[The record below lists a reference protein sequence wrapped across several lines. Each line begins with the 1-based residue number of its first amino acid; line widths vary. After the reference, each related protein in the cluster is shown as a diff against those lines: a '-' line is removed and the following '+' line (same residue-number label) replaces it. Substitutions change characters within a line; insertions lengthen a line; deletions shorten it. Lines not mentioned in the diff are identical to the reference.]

1 MSRRLVLSAVVAVT
15 LLGQAVALLYE
26 IVVAASF
33 GTGRGADALALA
45 LGLALV
51 IANEVGTWV
60 PILFQPEYIEA
71 RTTAGDS
78 QAAAFFVRTATLL
91 TGIGAA
97 IAILLIVT
105 APGLLSLVAGGAG
118 PARDAVPLLRWLA
131 PIVVLGPLS
140 ALLTA
145 LLQAHGR
152 FTLPALRQVCW
163 YVVAVGI
170 VAALASRI
178 GPLAV
183 PLGLLAGL
191 ALFCVVLMAALPA
204 GTIAA
209 LPSGTMAITA
219 MRDDSRLTR
228 LVIAA
233 MPLVLASC
241 ANYVNLGMERA
252 MAARLGPGAR
262 LVRSKSGRDGWRSGP
277 RARLSGAA
285 RNSSDGR
292 DRHRGGGAQS
302 RAHAAR
308 HDAHRVPRPAA
319 GHLDQHRDAFRD
331 HAGGRRPALARARPR
346 RDPCRWRAGRSRGSG
361 RARRRPGGGRSGSRW
376 RRRHPDRGRHVR
388 PSGVRRRAHARLTRR
403 RAPGARFRGALARA
417 ASPGERVMRIL
428 ICATSSMPD
437 AIGGSD
443 RVVWQLS
450 RGLAVRG
457 HDVQL
462 VIRRLA
468 PDLPATSIIDG
479 VTIHRYADPWHTFA
493 TLYMPSVACAVRAL
507 RAAAH
512 DRTPHVVHAHHGLS
526 GLAAARAAIGPPM
539 YTFYG
544 PWHQEFLHEV
554 QHRTEMPSLKR
565 WTRRLW
571 APAKAALARRIER
584 AAVRHARRV
593 VVLSRYSQSQL
604 AEVHAVS
611 GARVSIVPGGVD
623 LQQFV
628 PRLERRE
635 ARSRLGLAGEGRLP
649 L

>member
-51 IANEVGTWV
+51 IANEVGSWV

-78 QAAAFFVRTATLL
+78 RAAAFFVRTATLL

-204 GTIAA
+204 GTMAT
-209 LPSGTMAITA
+209 LPAGTLAITA
-219 MRDDSRLTR
+219 MRHDGRLTR
-228 LVIAA
+228 LLIAA

-241 ANYVNLGMERA
+241 ANYVNLGVERA
-252 MAARLGPGAR
+252 MAARLGPGALAALTYAFRLLNVPMTLVLANAAAILAPSLAVHAATRETVVFETLLRRALRLTLVFAVPVAALCAALAEPIIR
-262 LVRSKSGRDGWRSGP
+262 LVLERGTFTADSTALTARALVWYAPSLVGMAGVQVLVRAYQALRAIRLMVAIGIGVVALNLVLMPLGTTLIGFRGLPLAISISTVTLFVTMLVAVGP
-277 RARLSGAA
+277 RLPGLDPVGILTGGARVALAGVVALGVAQAAAAVAPGGAVGILIVAGTCGAVAYAVALMLVSRDDARLALDFVA
-285 RNSSDGR
+285 PWLGR
-292 DRHRGGGAQS
+292 
-302 RAHAAR
+302 
-308 HDAHRVPRPAA
+308 PRPASA
-319 GHLDQHRDAFRD
+319 
-331 HAGGRRPALARARPR
+331 
-346 RDPCRWRAGRSRGSG
+346 
-361 RARRRPGGGRSGSRW
+361 
-376 RRRHPDRGRHVR
+376 
-388 PSGVRRRAHARLTRR
+388 
-403 RAPGARFRGALARA
+403 
-417 ASPGERVMRIL
+417 
-428 ICATSSMPD
+428 
-437 AIGGSD
+437 
-443 RVVWQLS
+443 
-450 RGLAVRG
+450 
-457 HDVQL
+457 
-462 VIRRLA
+462 
-468 PDLPATSIIDG
+468 
-479 VTIHRYADPWHTFA
+479 
-493 TLYMPSVACAVRAL
+493 
-507 RAAAH
+507 
-512 DRTPHVVHAHHGLS
+512 
-526 GLAAARAAIGPPM
+526 
-539 YTFYG
+539 
-544 PWHQEFLHEV
+544 
-554 QHRTEMPSLKR
+554 
-565 WTRRLW
+565 
-571 APAKAALARRIER
+571 
-584 AAVRHARRV
+584 
-593 VVLSRYSQSQL
+593 
-604 AEVHAVS
+604 
-611 GARVSIVPGGVD
+611 
-623 LQQFV
+623 
-628 PRLERRE
+628 
-635 ARSRLGLAGEGRLP
+635 
-649 L
+649 